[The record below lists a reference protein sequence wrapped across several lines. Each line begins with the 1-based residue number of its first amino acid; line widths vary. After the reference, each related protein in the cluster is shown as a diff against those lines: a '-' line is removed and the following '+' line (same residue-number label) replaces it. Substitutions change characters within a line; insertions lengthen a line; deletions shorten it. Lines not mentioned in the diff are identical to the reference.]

1 MVTRRRSSGG
11 LAVVLLLGAS
21 LAAPAQA
28 GHVPAHPVDASPCGR
43 IVGQPGVEL
52 GYCLWPGPAPLLV
65 LLSGLGNDAQS
76 WPRAFVEALN
86 GFAGV
91 LVYDRRGYGGSAA
104 LAAQP
109 VTARATAADL
119 QALLRGLQVRE
130 PVVLVGHSLG
140 GLYAQYYARSYPPEV
155 AAVVLIDAA
164 SPFEPIGDPRF
175 ATRAALEP
183 GSPAALENAGIDP
196 AILETRAL
204 PPFPP
209 IPLLVLS
216 ATDHASPPDFERL
229 WQQIQAQVAAQ
240 SPFGRQVIFRGSGH
254 YIQDEQ
260 PDLVADQIE
269 QLWRQLEPQG
279 R

>member
-1 MVTRRRSSGG
+1 
-11 LAVVLLLGAS
+11 
-21 LAAPAQA
+21 
-28 GHVPAHPVDASPCGR
+28 
-43 IVGQPGVEL
+43 
-52 GYCLWPGPAPLLV
+52 V

-91 LVYDRRGYGGSAA
+91 LVYARRGYGGSAA
-104 LAAQP
+104 PAAQA

-119 QALLRGLQVRE
+119 QALLRGLSIRE

-140 GLYAQYYARSYPPEV
+140 GLYAQYYARRYPREV

-175 ATRAALEP
+175 ANRAALVP

-204 PPFPP
+204 PP
-209 IPLLVLS
+209 L
-216 ATDHASPPDFERL
+216 AADPDPGAERDRTS
-229 WQQIQAQVAAQ
+229 VAARRRAPVAADPGADRAQ
-240 SPFGRQVIFRGSGH
+240 SPLGRQVIVRGNGH
-254 YIQDEQ
+254 AIQDEQ

-269 QLWRQLEPQG
+269 MLWRQIQPQG

>member
-1 MVTRRRSSGG
+1 MVMRRRSSGG
-11 LAVVLLLGAS
+11 LAVALLGAW
-21 LAAPAQA
+21 LVAPAEA
-28 GHVPAHPVDASPCGR
+28 RHVPAHPVDAPPCGR
-43 IVGQPGVEL
+43 IIGQPSVEL
-52 GYCLWPGPAPLLV
+52 GYCVWPGPAPLLV

-104 LAAQP
+104 PAAQA

-119 QALLRGLQVRE
+119 QALLRGLSIRE

-140 GLYAQYYARSYPPEV
+140 GLYAQYYARRYPHEV

-175 ATRAALEP
+175 ANRAALVP
-183 GSPAALENAGIDP
+183 GSPAALENAGVDP

-216 ATDHASPPDFERL
+216 ATEHQSPPDVERL
-229 WQQIQAQVAAQ
+229 WQQIQAQIAAQ
-240 SPFGRQVIFRGSGH
+240 SPLGRQVIVRGSGH
-254 YIQDEQ
+254 AIQDEQ

-269 QLWRQLEPQG
+269 MLWRQLEPQG